1 MAQFF
6 TFQNFALTF
15 TVGLIV
21 WAWISFLSVILA
33 G

>member
-21 WAWISFLSVILA
+21 WSWISFLSVILA

>member
-6 TFQNFALTF
+6 NFQNFALTF

-21 WAWISFLSVILA
+21 WSWISFLSVILA

>member
-1 MAQFF
+1 MGQFF

-21 WAWISFLSVILA
+21 WSWISFLSVIL
-33 G
+33 GG

>member
-1 MAQFF
+1 MASLFN
-6 TFQNFALTF
+6 FQNFALTF

-21 WAWISFLSVILA
+21 WSCISFFSVILA